1 MNNSFGNDPMTQEN
15 NTDSATQPVQ
25 PAAWTPAPA
34 TIAPDVAPVQPES
47 SPFVT
52 PTIPDL
58 VVPASSPV
66 LEDGPTMMSP
76 APVASNLWLYIVLS
90 IIVVLGLLFLVFW
103 MGWIKVD
110 SFTNLFVAKDP
121 VVTTPIEKAP
131 VVVVNKNDATRKTD
145 LINLKTALNQYFL
158 AKQSYPISATISKT
172 SDSDSPLKVLVPDY
186 LTSLPIDPLSPTNY
200 YGYKSVDGKTFQLTA
215 VLEDQSDQSG
225 TTIGSL
231 FLYVVTNDSQET
243 PVASNPVSNES
254 TSSADIIDTSNT
266 DQSTV
271 FDNSS
276 DTTDVLPSTDSSSS
290 SLSSTSTSGDGS
302 ATADSS
308 ADILP

>member
-1 MNNSFGNDPMTQEN
+1 MNNSFGNDPMAQQN
-15 NTDSATQPVQ
+15 NTNPASQPVQ

-34 TIAPDVAPVQPES
+34 TMVPDAAPVQPES

-58 VVPASSPV
+58 VAPASSPV

-110 SFTNLFVAKDP
+110 SFTNLFVAKKP
-121 VVTTPIEKAP
+121 AVVTPVEKTP

-145 LINLKTALNQYFL
+145 LINLKTVLNQYFL
-158 AKQSYPISATISKT
+158 AKQSYPISATVSKT

-200 YGYKSVDGKTFQLTA
+200 YGYKSVDGKSFQLTA

-225 TTIGSL
+225 TTIGSF

-254 TSSADIIDTSNT
+254 TSSANIVDTSNA

-271 FDNSS
+271 IDDSTDTSDVLSSTSS
-276 DTTDVLPSTDSSSS
+276 D
-290 SLSSTSTSGDGS
+290 SSTSTSGDAS
-302 ATADSS
+302 ASADSS
-308 ADILP
+308 ADVLP